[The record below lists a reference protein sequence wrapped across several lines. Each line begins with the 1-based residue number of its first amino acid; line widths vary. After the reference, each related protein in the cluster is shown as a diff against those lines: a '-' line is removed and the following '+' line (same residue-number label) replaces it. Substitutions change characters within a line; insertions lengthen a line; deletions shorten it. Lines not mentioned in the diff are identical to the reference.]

1 MKPIYA
7 VKDLAVQ
14 AFGTPFFVR
23 AKGEALRSFQDE
35 ANADRTT
42 SAIAKHPEDYELYFL
57 GNFDENTGT
66 LHSENPELVARAKD
80 LITTGA

>member
-14 AFGTPFFVR
+14 AYGQPFFVR

-35 ANADRTT
+35 VNKRDGQ
-42 SAIAKHPEDYELYFL
+42 SSIAQHPEDYELYYIGDWDDL
-57 GNFDENTGT
+57 TGEIT
-66 LHSENPELVARAKD
+66 PHEPELIARAKD
-80 LITTGA
+80 LLTGA